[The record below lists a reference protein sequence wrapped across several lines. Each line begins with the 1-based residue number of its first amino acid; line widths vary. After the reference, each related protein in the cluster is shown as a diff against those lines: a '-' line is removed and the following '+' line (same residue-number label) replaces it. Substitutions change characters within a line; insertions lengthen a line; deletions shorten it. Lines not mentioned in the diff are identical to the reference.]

1 MVLVD
6 TTVWIDFF
14 SGRSLTHVR
23 VLEDFLTNRE
33 DLCICGIIL
42 TEVLQGIRND
52 SEFEKTKNLFNNMIF
67 LPMGYST
74 FLRSAE
80 IYRSLRQ
87 KGITIRKPVDCM
99 IASVAIENEIP
110 LLDND
115 KDFDPIENHFGM
127 RRISKVKHPTGP
139 GVR

>member
-14 SGRSLTHVR
+14 SGHSLTHVR
-23 VLEDFLTNRE
+23 VLEDFLINRE

-42 TEVLQGIRND
+42 TEVLQGIRKD
-52 SEFEKTKNLFNNMIF
+52 SEFEKTRYLFNNMIF
-67 LPMGYST
+67 LPMHYST

-80 IYRSLRQ
+80 IYRSLRH

-115 KDFDPIENHFGM
+115 KDFDPIESHFGM

-139 GVR
+139 GIL

>member
-14 SGRSLTHVR
+14 SGRSLPHVKA
-23 VLEDFLTNRE
+23 LEDLLVSRE

-42 TEVLQGIRND
+42 TEVLQGIRTD
-52 SEFEKTKNLFNNMIF
+52 SEFEKTRDLFSNLIF
-67 LPMGYST
+67 LPMRYST

-87 KGITIRKPVDCM
+87 KGITIRKTVNCM
-99 IASVAIENEIP
+99 IASVALENDIA

-115 KDFDPIENHFGM
+115 KDFDPIENNF
-127 RRISKVKHPTGP
+127 RLKRIPK
-139 GVR
+139 R

>member
-14 SGRSLTHVR
+14 SGRSLPHVKT
-23 VLEDFLTNRE
+23 LEDLLVNRE

-42 TEVLQGIRND
+42 TEVLQGIRRD
-52 SEFEKTKNLFNNMIF
+52 SEFEKTRDLFSNLIF
-67 LPMGYST
+67 FPMRYST

-80 IYRSLRQ
+80 IYRSLRR
-87 KGITIRKPVDCM
+87 KGITIRKTVDCM
-99 IASVAIENEIP
+99 IASVALENDIA

-115 KDFDPIENHFGM
+115 KDFDPIEDNF
-127 RRISKVKHPTGP
+127 RLKRFLKS
-139 GVR
+139 